1 MASGGDE
8 VEHGMDSVV
17 SEAGVTLDTRLLG
30 ENVVVLSLEV
40 TDDLGEAVTR
50 VSMSYWG
57 AFARE
62 RSSPGL
68 VVDLV
73 SESGGINN
81 GQGDA
86 GALLVQL

>member
-40 TDDLGEAVTR
+40 ADDLGEAVTC
-50 VSMSYWG
+50 VSMSNWG
-57 AFARE
+57 VLARE